1 MSFFTCILI
10 LLCIYCPWIGPLA
23 FIVILMF
30 FLYHTSVIF
39 FWIIIAALVALCI
52 FAIRSANKN

>member
-1 MSFFTCILI
+1 MSFFTCILV

-30 FLYHTSVIF
+30 FLYHTSVIM
-39 FWIIIAALVALCI
+39 FWIIIAALVGVCI
-52 FAIRSANKN
+52 YGIRSANKN